1 MLGNAES
8 DKQENNGMVRNKEL
22 DEGNNGAIRNK
33 ELDEQGNTGMI
44 RNKESEEQGNTG
56 LEVFVKKQGH
66 AGKC

>member
-1 MLGNAES
+1 MPNPGNKES
-8 DKQENNGMVRNKEL
+8 DKQGNNGM
-22 DEGNNGAIRNK
+22 IRNK
-33 ELDEQGNTGMI
+33 ESEEQGNTGMI